1 MRKYQLS
8 VGFHF
13 LLVVIFFFVES
24 LAYSKDKRCNR
35 NNCCHDRTK
44 KHYAFVSCHSRPPRS
59 SEFGGSAYHHRGAGV
74 IYYIYVVIATIT

>member
-1 MRKYQLS
+1 MEQG
-8 VGFHF
+8 VGFLF

-44 KHYAFVSCHSRPPRS
+44 KVVRWRELTEFL
-59 SEFGGSAYHHRGAGV
+59 SETRNKCREFALQTR
-74 IYYIYVVIATIT
+74 